1 MKSEPHHSV
10 GIGGDGDEIAAIRE
24 VEEEFGVRLDYA
36 DAGSWSTAGDVYAAL
51 CKALPAEKVGEPGT
65 WERFAAAL
73 GRETGVS
80 ASRLTPQS
88 EVLSEDGL
96 WISVANCSAMFWS
109 TAALAAVVGIGWLL
123 LR

>member
-1 MKSEPHHSV
+1 MVSQSHQSV
-10 GIGGDGDEIAAIRE
+10 GLGGDGDEIAAIRE

-36 DAGSWSTAGDVYAAL
+36 NAGSWCTAGDVYAAL

-88 EVLSEDGL
+88 ELLSEDGHWIGVADGSALL
-96 WISVANCSAMFWS
+96 WSAV
-109 TAALAAVVGIGWLL
+109 ALAAVVGIGWLL
-123 LR
+123 LH

>member
-1 MKSEPHHSV
+1 MGASFQMNRLSR
-10 GIGGDGDEIAAIRE
+10 IAIR
-24 VEEEFGVRLDYA
+24 VHSDPRSR
-36 DAGSWSTAGDVYAAL
+36 AGSWCTAGDVYAAL
-51 CKALPAEKVGEPGT
+51 CKALPAEEVGEPGT

-88 EVLSEDGL
+88 ELLSEDGL
-96 WISVANCSAMFWS
+96 WISVANGSAMFWS
-109 TAALAAVVGIGWLL
+109 AAALAAVVGIGWLL